1 MSSLMAIL
9 LLAAVAGPP
18 VEYRVEY
25 DRAADFS
32 RYKTW
37 SWGEGVTPALNPVN
51 NRRIRDAIETGL
63 AARGLS
69 RVDNQASLLVVYH
82 ASRTTQIDI
91 DPVKYPP
98 PTPTGTR
105 VFQKGSI
112 VVDLLDP
119 TSGKVVWRGHASGVL
134 RYGPQEIADQVKAAV
149 DDLMARFPPSADD
162 KPVPGPGVK

>member
-1 MSSLMAIL
+1 MAL
-9 LLAAVAGPP
+9 PLLAAAGGPP
-18 VEYRVEY
+18 VEYHVEY
-25 DRAADFS
+25 DRAVDFS

-51 NRRIRDAIETGL
+51 NRRIRDAIENGL

-69 RVDNQASLLVVYH
+69 RVDGHATLLVVYH

-98 PTPTGTR
+98 PTPTGTHY
-105 VFQKGSI
+105 FQKGSI

-119 TSGKVVWRGHASGVL
+119 ASGKVVWRAHASGVL
-134 RYGPQEIADQVKAAV
+134 SYGPQEIADQVKAAV
-149 DDLMARFPPSADD
+149 DDLMARFPPAADD
-162 KPVPGPGVK
+162 KPVPSPGVK